1 MRHVS
6 LARWCSRVV
15 LVAALALAA
24 GCATLLPKSPAPPA
38 LFVLEGMPPT
48 PPGPSAPAIEPTGP
62 TLVVQATQAAAG
74 FDSARIAYTRK
85 PHQLETFAHSEWVDT
100 PARML
105 TPLIVA
111 AIGRSAA
118 FRAVVAAPSA
128 AAGDLRLETELLRLQ
143 HEFGG
148 SPSRVRLTLR
158 ATLTD
163 SATRRVIARRDFD
176 LLADAPT
183 EDAYGG
189 VRAANQATAV
199 LLQTLVAFCAEAAR
213 QWQPGQA
220 RPAKGSLAP

>member
-1 MRHVS
+1 VRRVS
-6 LARWCSRVV
+6 LVRWCSRVV
-15 LVAALALAA
+15 LSATLALAA
-24 GCATLLPKSPAPPA
+24 GCASLLPKSPAPPA
-38 LFVLEGMPPT
+38 LFVLEGLPALLPGAPPI
-48 PPGPSAPAIEPTGP
+48 GSTGP

-74 FDSARIAYTRK
+74 FDSARIVYTRK

-111 AIGRSAA
+111 ALGRSAA
-118 FRAVVAAPSA
+118 FRAVVVAPSA

-148 SPSRVRLTLR
+148 SPSRVHLALR

-163 SATRRVIARRDFD
+163 SATRRVLARQDFD
-176 LLADAPT
+176 LVADAPT

-199 LLQTLVAFCAEAAR
+199 LLQTLVTFCDDAAR
-213 QWQPGQA
+213 PWQPGSGRA
-220 RPAKGSLAP
+220 GMGSIAP